1 MFKYKFIFLYS
12 LISLIISSCATSNQ
26 VSNNRIIQKRKFNK
40 GFHINNSASK
50 TINTEKFNSKQKG
63 NNPNSHFENL
73 NKIETSVS
81 ITTDNFDLSKKAFSI
96 PDKSTAETIKSNSN
110 EINRLMVNSSQ
121 IEQETVLNFK
131 TKNKVKSSDF
141 RNKSFEKSYK
151 KSSQMSMSEI
161 LTLVVIIVLII
172 LAFTL
177 LNTLTGGWL
186 GYLVGLFLTVLLIVL
201 ILKWLEII

>member
-12 LISLIISSCATSNQ
+12 LIALIISSCATSNQ

-50 TINTEKFNSKQKG
+50 TINTEKFNSKQRG
-63 NNPNSHFENL
+63 NNPNSHFENP
-73 NKIETSVS
+73 NKIETSSS
-81 ITTDNFDLSKKAFSI
+81 ITTDNFDLNKKAFSI
-96 PDKSTAETIKSNSN
+96 PDKSTAEAIQSNSN
-110 EINRLMVNSSQ
+110 GIVVNSNQ
-121 IEQETVLNFK
+121 IEQETFVNFK

>member
-1 MFKYKFIFLYS
+1 MTKYKFIFLYS
-12 LISLIISSCATSNQ
+12 LIALIISSCATSNQ

-63 NNPNSHFENL
+63 NNPNSHFENP
-73 NKIETSVS
+73 NKIETSSS
-81 ITTDNFDLSKKAFSI
+81 ITTDNFDLNKKAFSI
-96 PDKSTAETIKSNSN
+96 PNKSTAEAIQSNSN
-110 EINRLMVNSSQ
+110 GIVVNSNQ
-121 IEQETVLNFK
+121 IEQETFVNFK

-172 LAFTL
+172 LAFTI

>member
-1 MFKYKFIFLYS
+1 MSKYKFIFLYS
-12 LISLIISSCATSNQ
+12 LIALIISSCATSNQ

-50 TINTEKFNSKQKG
+50 TINTEKYNSKQKG
-63 NNPNSHFENL
+63 NNSHFENP
-73 NKIETSVS
+73 NKIETNSS
-81 ITTDNFDLSKKAFSI
+81 ITTDNFDLNKKAFSI
-96 PDKSTAETIKSNSN
+96 PDKSTAEAIQSNSN
-110 EINRLMVNSSQ
+110 GINRLVVNSNQ
-121 IEQETVLNFK
+121 IQQETFVNFK

>member
-1 MFKYKFIFLYS
+1 MSKYKFIFLYS
-12 LISLIISSCATSNQ
+12 LLTLIISACATTNQ

-40 GFHINNSASK
+40 GFHINSSTSK
-50 TINTEKFNSKQKG
+50 TINIEIFNSKKQVNKS
-63 NNPNSHFENL
+63 NSHFENP
-73 NKIETSVS
+73 NKIEPSSS
-81 ITTDNFDLSKKAFSI
+81 ITTDNFDLSKRAFSFN
-96 PDKSTAETIKSNSN
+96 DKSTTETIESNSN
-110 EINRLMVNSSQ
+110 AINPLMVNSNQ
-121 IEQETVLNFK
+121 IVQEAELNLK
-131 TKNKVKSSDF
+131 TKNKVTSPDLKS
-141 RNKSFEKSYK
+141 KSYEKNYK
-151 KSSQMSMSEI
+151 KSSQLTISEI

>member
-1 MFKYKFIFLYS
+1 MTKYKFIFLYS
-12 LISLIISSCATSNQ
+12 LIALIISSCATSNQ

-63 NNPNSHFENL
+63 NNPNSHFENP
-73 NKIETSVS
+73 NKIETSSS
-81 ITTDNFDLSKKAFSI
+81 ITTDNFDLNKKAFSI
-96 PDKSTAETIKSNSN
+96 PDKSTAEAIQSNSN
-110 EINRLMVNSSQ
+110 GIVVNSNQ
-121 IEQETVLNFK
+121 IEQETFVNFK

-172 LAFTL
+172 LAFTI